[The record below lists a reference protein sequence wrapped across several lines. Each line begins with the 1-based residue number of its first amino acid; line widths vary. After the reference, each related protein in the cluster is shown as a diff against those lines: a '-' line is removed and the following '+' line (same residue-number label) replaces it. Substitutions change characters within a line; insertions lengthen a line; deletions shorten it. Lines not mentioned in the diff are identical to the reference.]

1 MNPLLGV
8 FFHWLGGLSSA
19 SFYVP
24 YKRIRRWSWEIFWI
38 VGGLFSWVF
47 APWLIASVQ
56 TRHLIDVLL
65 SVPPRTLF
73 WCWLWGAMWGFGGLT
88 FGLTMRYLGLSLGM
102 AVALGLTTVIGT
114 LGPPVFRGTLGEL
127 AAMVSGRVT
136 FLGIAIT
143 LSGIVVVA
151 LAGRA
156 KERELGA
163 AANAVGVTEFNLRKG
178 LLIAVFSGIM
188 SGCFAWGLDA
198 GQAIRDATV
207 AAGTRPLWQGLP
219 VLCVVLAGGLTTNL
233 IWCALLIGRNGSLGE
248 LVGRESGGGVSGGG
262 ASGGGVSGGGVS
274 GGGASGGGVS
284 GGGVSGGGVSGGG
297 VSGGG
302 VSGGGVSGGRPGQAA
317 GGLAPGDRSTGP
329 ARPPL
334 LANYLFAALGG
345 TLWYFQFFFYT
356 MGESQ
361 MGRYGFSSWTL
372 HMASII
378 LFSTVWG
385 FALQEWKGAS
395 LRTRWQVCA
404 GIAVLV
410 LSTIVIGI
418 GNYYATRSAS

>member
-1 MNPLLGV
+1 MTPNPLSGV

-24 YKRIRRWSWEIFWI
+24 YKRIRQWSWEIFWI
-38 VGGLFSWVF
+38 TGGLFSWVF
-47 APWLIASVQ
+47 APWLIASLQ
-56 TRHLIDVLL
+56 TRHLFGVL
-65 SVPPRTLF
+65 SSAPPRTLF

-114 LGPPVFRGTLGEL
+114 LGPPVFRGSLGEL
-127 AAMVSGRVT
+127 AATLSGRVT
-136 FLGIAIT
+136 FIGIAIT
-143 LSGIVVVA
+143 LTGIVVVA

-163 AANAVGVTEFNLRKG
+163 EARAVGVAEFDLRKG

-198 GQAIRDATV
+198 GQPIRDASV
-207 AAGTRPLWQGLP
+207 AAGTNPLWQGLP

-233 IWCALLIGRNGSLGE
+233 IWCAWLIRRNRTGGEFFGRVASSPRPA
-248 LVGRESGGGVSGGG
+248 LVR
-262 ASGGGVSGGGVS
+262 
-274 GGGASGGGVS
+274 
-284 GGGVSGGGVSGGG
+284 
-297 VSGGG
+297 
-302 VSGGGVSGGRPGQAA
+302 
-317 GGLAPGDRSTGP
+317 
-329 ARPPL
+329 
-334 LANYLFAALGG
+334 NYLLAALGG

-378 LFSTVWG
+378 LFSTLWG
-385 FALQEWKGAS
+385 FALKEWRGAS
-395 LRTRWQVCA
+395 LRTR
-404 GIAVLV
+404 VLV
-410 LSTIVIGI
+410 CGGIGVLVISTVVIGL
-418 GNYYATRSAS
+418 GNYYSTRAAA